1 MKLRSIAIALGAASL
16 LSACA
21 HTYMD
26 GPPLAY
32 ADVDYDGW
40 YDGFYG
46 PFNGGF
52 WGANDRFF
60 FDDGAHHFRPDMGG
74 HFRHQ
79 DGGGFQHIQ
88 GHAPAAGRG
97 GGHAGRG

>member
-1 MKLRSIAIALGAASL
+1 MKMKSIAIALSAAGL

-21 HTYMD
+21 STYAG
-26 GPPLAY
+26 GPFPRY
-32 ADVDYDGW
+32 ATFDSDGW

-46 PFNGGF
+46 PYQGGF
-52 WGANDRFF
+52 WGPDSQFYY
-60 FDDGAHHFRPDMGG
+60 DDGQHNFHPDLAG

-88 GHAPAAGRG
+88 GQGPLAANTGSHMAAR
-97 GGHAGRG
+97 